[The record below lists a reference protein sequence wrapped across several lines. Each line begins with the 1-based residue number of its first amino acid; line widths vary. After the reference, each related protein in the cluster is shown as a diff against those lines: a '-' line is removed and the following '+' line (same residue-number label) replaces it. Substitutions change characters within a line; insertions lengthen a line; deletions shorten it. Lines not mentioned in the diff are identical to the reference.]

1 MESVL
6 QIDLSEWQTVGPEQD
21 TRLVKRSL
29 QDDACRQLADQ
40 LTKSKR
46 LDITELAQGLRI
58 AATSYV
64 GRVQVGD
71 VVLTIR
77 PKLLGMPLLRLLRYA
92 YGLRQLALY
101 DTSEQATS
109 SLGFQELLALQLMA
123 EVEELL
129 ARGLHRDY
137 LRRSD
142 DLETPRGRIDFLRLV
157 RGGES
162 ARATLPC
169 VHYPRVEDT
178 HLNRLVL
185 AGVVFAATL
194 LGDPELRG
202 KAHRLEKQM
211 AKSVKILPLSRMSL
225 VMAGKE
231 MDRRT
236 RAYEPATTLI
246 EILLNMEGVSL
257 DEGIDPVT
265 VKGFLFDMNRFFQ
278 ALLSRFLR
286 DNLVGIELHDERS
299 IRQMFSYEPDKNP
312 QHRRAPKLR
321 PDFTVMAE
329 RQVLAVLD
337 AKYRDLWELSLPR
350 EMLYQLALYAL
361 AREESCREAVILYP
375 TLKDAAKE
383 QVVGIERFSASF
395 QLKPRVTMRP
405 VNLLRLDRLVSGSAQ
420 DIELAKQRR
429 SWATHLAFGS
439 SSS

>member
-6 QIDLSEWQTVGPEQD
+6 QISLSEWQTLGPEQD
-21 TRLVKRSL
+21 TRLFKRSL
-29 QDDACRQLADQ
+29 QDDACRQLAEQ

-71 VVLTIR
+71 LVLTVR

-92 YGLRQLALY
+92 YGLRQVALY

-137 LRRSD
+137 LRRNE
-142 DLETPRGRIDFLRLV
+142 DLEKPRGRIDFLRLV
-157 RGGES
+157 RAGES

-185 AGVVFAATL
+185 AGVAFAATL

-202 KAHRLEKQM
+202 KAHRLQKQM
-211 AKSVKILPLSRMSL
+211 AKTVKILPLSRMSL
-225 VMAGKE
+225 VMAGRE

-246 EILLNMEGVSL
+246 EILLNMEDVSL
-257 DEGIDPVT
+257 DEGTDPVA

-278 ALLSRFLR
+278 ALLSRFLH
-286 DNLVGIELHDERS
+286 DNLVGIQLLDERS
-299 IRQMFSYEPDKNP
+299 VRQMFSYEPDKNP

-321 PDFTVMAE
+321 PDFTVMAG

-361 AREESCREAVILYP
+361 AREEKCREAVILYP
-375 TLKDAAKE
+375 TLKDGAKE

-405 VNLLRLDRLVSGSAQ
+405 VNLLQLDRLVSGSAQ

-429 SWATHLAFGS
+429 SWAALLAFGS
-439 SSS
+439 ANS

>member
-6 QIDLSEWQTVGPEQD
+6 QINLSEWQTVGPEQD
-21 TRLVKRSL
+21 TRLFKRSL
-29 QDDACRQLADQ
+29 QDGASRQLAEQ

-46 LDITELAQGLRI
+46 VDIAELAQGLRI

-64 GRVQVGD
+64 GRVQIGD

-101 DTSEQATS
+101 NTSEQATS

-157 RGGES
+157 RAGNS

-178 HLNRLVL
+178 HLNRLIL
-185 AGVVFAATL
+185 AGVAFAATL

-202 KAHRLEKQM
+202 KAHRLVKQM
-211 AKSVKILPLSRMSL
+211 AKSVKVLPLSRMSL

-236 RAYEPATTLI
+236 HAYEPATTLI
-246 EILLNMEGVSL
+246 GILLNMEGVSL
-257 DEGIDPVT
+257 EEGIDSVP

-286 DNLVGIELHDERS
+286 DNLVGMQLHDERH

-312 QHRRAPKLR
+312 RHRRPPKLR

-337 AKYRDLWELSLPR
+337 AKYQDLWELSLPR

-361 AREESCREAVILYP
+361 AREETCREAIILYP

-383 QVVGIERFSASF
+383 QVVGIERFSASY

-420 DIELAKQRR
+420 DVELAKQSK
-429 SWATHLAFGS
+429 SWATYLAFGGTDS
-439 SSS
+439 